1 MMKKRKLGK
10 ALDLTT
16 GRPMKLLIIFAVP
29 IFLSSALQLLYGLI
43 DTKIVGMILGEQAL
57 AAVGSA
63 SPLQSLL
70 VEFFTGM
77 TTGFGII
84 TAQNFGADKKQE
96 LKKSAGASVSLGF
109 LVTAVIVILLAIFL
123 KPVLHALNV
132 PGEQFDR
139 TWLYL
144 IIVLWGMFAT
154 AAYNIFS
161 ANMRAIGDSVTP
173 LIYLLVSTVLNIFLD
188 IVFIA
193 VLGMDVDG
201 AAWATVLSQA
211 VSAVLCLV
219 HIKKYYPLLWI
230 QAKDLKVTPLRAKK
244 MLQSGLSMG
253 MMMSLVWFGTIALQ
267 SAINTLGTAVI
278 VAHTAARKMTE
289 ILFLPLNALGSAMA
303 TFAGQNLGA
312 GRYDRI
318 RTALKNTLFICWIW
332 DIAAILICVVAARLI
347 IHFISSS
354 SEADVIYWGST
365 YLRIDTLFYFVT
377 TPIIIIRNTM
387 QGYGD
392 HVTPIISSAVEM
404 AGKMVIAFVMV
415 PIIGYWGII
424 WAEPIVW
431 FLMLIPLVVM
441 TWKNPITN
449 GRKEQKLKMHN
460 QAE

>member
-1 MMKKRKLGK
+1 MEKLKLGK
-10 ALDLTT
+10 ALDLTSDK
-16 GRPMKLLIIFAVP
+16 PMKLLIIFAIP

-57 AAVGSA
+57 ASVGSA

-70 VEFFTGM
+70 VGFLTGL
-77 TTGFGII
+77 TTGFAII
-84 TAQNFGADKKQE
+84 TARNFGADEKDE
-96 LKKSAGASVSLGF
+96 LKKSAGASVFLGF
-109 LVTAVIVILLAIFL
+109 LITAVIVILLAIFL

-132 PGEQFDR
+132 PAEQFPR
-139 TWLYL
+139 TWLYM

-173 LIYLLVSTVLNIFLD
+173 LIYLLVSTVLNIILD
-188 IVFIA
+188 VVFIA
-193 VLGMDVDG
+193 VFRMDVDG

-211 VSAVLCLV
+211 VSAILCLV
-219 HIKKYYPLLWI
+219 HIKKYYPILWI
-230 QAKDLKVTPLRAKK
+230 QLSDLKVTPRKAKQ
-244 MLQSGLSMG
+244 MLQAGISMG

-289 ILFLPLNALGSAMA
+289 ILFLPLTALGSAIA
-303 TFAGQNLGA
+303 TFTGQNLGA

-318 RTALKNTLFICWIW
+318 RTAVKSTLLICWIW
-332 DIAAILICVVAARLI
+332 DVAAILICVFASRLI

-354 SEADVIYWGST
+354 SEQDVIFWGST

-377 TPIIIIRNTM
+377 TPITIIRNTM

-392 HVTPIISSAVEM
+392 HVTPIISSGVEM
-404 AGKMVIAFVMV
+404 VGKIVIAFLLV
-415 PIIGYWGII
+415 PLIGYWGII

-431 FLMLIPLVVM
+431 FLMLIPLVLMAWRSPVM
-441 TWKNPITN
+441 NS
-449 GRKEQKLKMHN
+449 RKEKKLKN
-460 QAE
+460 I